1 MIRYSFCSGQFD
13 LIADTYTVMR
23 RHGKDLF
30 HIRTKTAPDED
41 ILIHSPDC
49 GIGTAK
55 GEWTEDAVPQG
66 MFQTEKLRFCFHTAA
81 GDETTLTFHSDRIEL
96 KAELGSGHPA
106 GDFKVGLARG
116 SKCFANQ
123 VFRQDCR
130 ISSCRGITS
139 SARPNRSP
147 LNRV

>member
-1 MIRYSFCSGQFD
+1 MIRYSFRSGQFD

-41 ILIHSPDC
+41 ILILSPDC

-66 MFQTEKLRFCFHTAA
+66 DQERRCNPEQRFFA
-81 GDETTLTFHSDRIEL
+81 GEYFNAPCAFFNSLF
-96 KAELGSGHPA
+96 
-106 GDFKVGLARG
+106 
-116 SKCFANQ
+116 
-123 VFRQDCR
+123 
-130 ISSCRGITS
+130 
-139 SARPNRSP
+139 
-147 LNRV
+147 

>member
-1 MIRYSFCSGQFD
+1 MIRYSFRSGQFD

-41 ILIHSPDC
+41 ILILSPDC

-81 GDETTLTFHSDRIEL
+81 GDETTLTFHSDRIEGGTWL
-96 KAELGSGHPA
+96 RASGRRFQGGTCTRIEMLCESGFFARTAGFPAVAES
-106 GDFKVGLARG
+106 
-116 SKCFANQ
+116 Q
-123 VFRQDCR
+123 VPPVR
-130 ISSCRGITS
+130 T
-139 SARPNRSP
+139 ALP
-147 LNRV
+147 